1 MASANND
8 GSDADEQLTPNGYRD
23 EFDVPDYVPADY
35 DGPVAREDSRGEVR
49 RLCLVE
55 TNGTGKPCSNYMDTC
70 RFHDHTLG
78 ELKPADERPDN
89 GAPLKLVSDDKNERK
104 AIEGAKDG
112 LRIRDIAA
120 LLSTTQPTL
129 SNAIN
134 RGKAVHDIPDSELS
148 DKEIR
153 FKSFFNRFKRAW
165 GVGTERL
172 VQGALYDDDIDTQAA
187 TFMLERSRDF
197 IKTERREVDANITN
211 DRDDDEGYEI
221 LNAEGGRVHPD
232 RSQEARR
239 KRNQKAQREKQ
250 AESDDENAPIPVK
263 SQTINS
269 SESVDGGR
277 TADNSAPRAGG
288 RGANDV
294 NQTDSTSVDAQPDDA
309 SGANS
314 RANDAKPTPEE
325 REQREASDRNDP
337 PSGNQPLTGRVPDG
351 YECDDGAEK

>member
-89 GAPLKLVSDDKNERK
+89 GAPLKLVSDDKNEKK
-104 AIEGAKDG
+104 AIQGAKKG

-120 LLSTTQPTL
+120 LLSTTRATL

-134 RGKAVHDIPDSELS
+134 RGKAVQEIPDSELS
-148 DKEIR
+148 EKEIR
-153 FKSFFNRFKRAW
+153 FKSFFKRFKRAW

-172 VQGALYDDDIDTQAA
+172 VKGALHDDDIDTQAA

-211 DRDDDEGYEI
+211 DRDDEGYEI

-232 RSQEARR
+232 RSKEARR

-250 AESDDENAPIPVK
+250 AESDAENAPIPVK
-263 SQTINS
+263 SETINS
-269 SESVDGGR
+269 AELGDGGR
-277 TADNSAPRAGG
+277 TADKSAPRAGA
-288 RGANDV
+288 RGAND
-294 NQTDSTSVDAQPDDA
+294 
-309 SGANS
+309 AN

-325 REQREASDRNDP
+325 REQREASERNDP
-337 PSGNQPLTGRVPDG
+337 PSENQPLTGRVPEG
-351 YECDDGAEK
+351 YKSGDGADK